1 MRLWRWEVGPLTR
14 IMLKKFIAKLRES
27 ISPTKR
33 GSEGSEHKEVK
44 STREGF
50 QGAGAGHKPR
60 PAQDR
65 GPAGQGGRGRSPRSG
80 EPGSAARGDGQGRAH
95 DSRPSR
101 EPRPAHEARPAH
113 EPRPSHEARPSH
125 EGRPNQEGRSGR
137 GGQGQGRQ
145 DGASRHSA
153 GGGHSAR
160 SGGRGRTG
168 GERPRPARDDFE
180 HPRREPV
187 KPVVPIDVP
196 KMDTAFSQLGLSDA
210 LAYAVQEMGYTEPT
224 PIQRQA
230 IPIILQGGDVIGSA
244 QTGTGKTAAFALPII
259 QRLGAHGA
267 LRCLVLEPTRELAL
281 QVEEAFQ
288 KYARFTDLRVT
299 IVYGGVGYGKQTDDL
314 RRGMDILAA
323 TPGRLLDHLE
333 QRNCSLEKV
342 DILVLDEVDRM
353 LDMGFLPDVRRI
365 VQQCQAAR
373 QTLFFTATL
382 PPEIEQ
388 LASWALRNP
397 AKVEI
402 GRQRSPA
409 ETVSHAFYPVVAT
422 QKFDLLQQLLEKTEL
437 KSVIIFCRTRM
448 GADRIA
454 ARLQQKGHTVGVLHS
469 DRSQRE
475 RVEALEGF
483 KSARFEVL
491 VATDIAARGLD
502 IAGVS
507 HVINYDVPENAE
519 DYVHR
524 IGRTGRA
531 QNTGDAFTL
540 VTEEDVRDAR
550 SIERFIGTSIE
561 RKRIEG
567 FPYVYSALFDQKI
580 LDEAVPKPAGR
591 LHRGMRR

>member
-1 MRLWRWEVGPLTR
+1 
-14 IMLKKFIAKLRES
+14 MLRKFIARLREK
-27 ISPTKR
+27 IAPAGAAPAPGAAIAPATPPHR
-33 GSEGSEHKEVK
+33 EAGHARPVQAREGSHRPGGP
-44 STREGF
+44 SRSSGPRD
-50 QGAGAGHKPR
+50 GAAPSSHPAGAPAPARSSEARPR
-60 PAQDR
+60 REER
-65 GPAGQGGRGRSPRSG
+65 GPARLAGGASGSRGGPG
-80 EPGSAARGDGQGRAH
+80 AGPGSRGPRRDG
-95 DSRPSR
+95 P
-101 EPRPAHEARPAH
+101 
-113 EPRPSHEARPSH
+113 
-125 EGRPNQEGRSGR
+125 
-137 GGQGQGRQ
+137 
-145 DGASRHSA
+145 
-153 GGGHSAR
+153 
-160 SGGRGRTG
+160 SGGRDER
-168 GERPRPARDDFE
+168 RPRPARDDFE
-180 HPRREPV
+180 HPRREPA
-187 KPVVPIDVP
+187 KPVVPVEVP
-196 KMDTAFSQLGLSDA
+196 KMETAFSKLGLSDA
-210 LAYAVQEMGYTEPT
+210 LAFAVQEMGYVDPT
-224 PIQRQA
+224 PIQAQA
-230 IPIILQGGDVIGSA
+230 IPLILLGRDVIGSA

-259 QRLGAHGA
+259 QRLGTHGA
-267 LRCLVLEPTRELAL
+267 LRCLILEPTRELAL

-299 IVYGGVGYGKQTDDL
+299 IVYGGVGYGKQTEDL

-333 QRNCSLEKV
+333 QGNCSLEKI

-365 VQQCQAAR
+365 VQKCAQQR

-388 LASWALRNP
+388 LASWALHDP

-409 ETVSHAFYPVVAT
+409 ATVAHAFYPVVAS
-422 QKFDLLQQLLEKTEL
+422 QKFDLLQLLLEGTEL
-437 KSVIIFCRTRM
+437 RSVIIFCRTRM

-454 ARLQQKGHTVGVLHS
+454 ARLQQKGHSVGVLHS

-483 KSARFEVL
+483 KSGKHEVL

-531 QNTGDAFTL
+531 QASGDAFTL
-540 VTEEDVRDAR
+540 VTEDDVRDAR
-550 SIERFIGTSIE
+550 SIERFIGAAIE
-561 RKRIEG
+561 RKRVDG
-567 FPYVYSALFDQKI
+567 FPYVYSALFDEKV
-580 LDEAVPKPAGR
+580 LAEAIPKTAGR
-591 LHRGMRR
+591 LHRGQRR